1 MLHSHSHRLYA
12 LSFLLAASAGL
23 VMSLFL
29 PWRHH
34 DVPAGSGLPPDP
46 GATIIPTTSG
56 GSLGHLLLTPV
67 LVTAIALV
75 LYAAGHYLL
84 RAGLLRILLS
94 IAAGLAIVF
103 VAALL
108 LFMWVVLSLL
118 DDTAYTSRL
127 DSGFFVC
134 MASLCSA
141 CVGWLLS
148 IRS

>member
-1 MLHSHSHRLYA
+1 MLLSHSRRVYA
-12 LSFLLAASAGL
+12 LGLLLTASAGL

-56 GSLGHLLLTPV
+56 GSLGQLLTPV
-67 LVTAIALV
+67 LVTAIVLV
-75 LYAAGHYLL
+75 LYAVGHYLV
-84 RAGLLRILLS
+84 RSGLLRILLI

-103 VAALL
+103 DVALL
-108 LFMWVVLSLL
+108 LFAWVVLSLL
-118 DDTAYTSRL
+118 DDTAYTSHL

-134 MASLCSA
+134 MASLCIA
-141 CVGWLLS
+141 CAGWLLS